1 MKNKLIMFWVIVA
14 ITIASIVVICLN
26 PPKLGLDLIGGS
38 RLTLEAKTTDTLAKI
53 TPEVM
58 DRLKFAIE
66 NWALP
71 KQLFNRS
78 VKNVYWLKFQTFLT

>member
-66 NWALP
+66 NIH
-71 KQLFNRS
+71 RRHS
-78 VKNVYWLKFQTFLT
+78 